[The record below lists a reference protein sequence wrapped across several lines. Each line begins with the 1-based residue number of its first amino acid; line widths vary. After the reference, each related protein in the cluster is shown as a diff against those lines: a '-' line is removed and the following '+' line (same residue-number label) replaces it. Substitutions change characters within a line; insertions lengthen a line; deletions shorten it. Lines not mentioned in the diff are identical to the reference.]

1 MLIGHGENMK
11 KGFRHF
17 DLELIN
23 PAFDSKLT
31 DLIIELD
38 YLRKKE
44 LRGTTHPIVFFQLK
58 ELFHMLESIGSAR
71 IEGNKTTLAEMIESR
86 LEGRAPA
93 NEGIREIL
101 NMQCAMDFIDEHVR
115 TNPIDR
121 AFICKLHGLTVE
133 GLTPPPD
140 GEGDRKPGLYRRE
153 NVKISRSDFVPPD
166 FLQVNDYMDE
176 LIRFINKADP
186 PKYDLIKTA
195 IAHHRFVCVHPFMN
209 GNGRTVRLLT
219 YALLVKQEFHIDT
232 ERILNPTAIFCS
244 DRDRYYQ
251 CLSAAD
257 SGRQRDI
264 AAWCEYVLSG
274 LKQEIEKID
283 RLMQYDFL
291 RKEIITP
298 AINYAQER
306 KMVTDLEARIL
317 RRSAEKGIMQAS
329 DLSDI
334 FTGKSPSEVSR
345 QIARLKNRKML
356 QPESENSRK
365 YVIRFDNNFLLR
377 GIMKS
382 LDEKGFLPIRN
393 L

>member
-1 MLIGHGENMK
+1 MK
-11 KGFRHF
+11 KGFRHY
-17 DLELIN
+17 DLELIK

-31 DLIIELD
+31 DLVIELD

-44 LRGTTHPIVFFQLK
+44 LRGTTPPLVFFQLK

-71 IEGNKTTLAEMIESR
+71 IEGNRTTLAEMIETR
-86 LEGRAPA
+86 LEGSAPA

-101 NMQCAMDFIDEHVR
+101 NMEGAMDFIDEHVR
-115 TNPIDR
+115 GNSIDR
-121 AFICKLHGLTVE
+121 AFICKLHKLTVE
-133 GLTPPPD
+133 GLKPPPD
-140 GEGDRKPGLYRRE
+140 GEGDRTPGVYRRE
-153 NVKISRSDFVPPD
+153 NVRISRSDFVPPD

-176 LIRFINKADP
+176 LVRFVNREDP

-195 IAHHRFVCVHPFMN
+195 IAHHRFVWIHPFVN

-219 YALLVKQEFHIDT
+219 YALLVKQEFHVDT
-232 ERILNPTAIFCS
+232 GRILNPTAVFCS
-244 DRDRYYQ
+244 DRDRYYD

-257 SGRQRDI
+257 SGREKDV

-283 RLMQYDFL
+283 RLMEYDFL
-291 RKEIITP
+291 RKEIVIP

-306 KMVTDLEARIL
+306 KMVTDLEAKIL
-317 RRSAEKGIMQAS
+317 RRTAEKGLMQAS
-329 DLSDI
+329 DIAD
-334 FTGKSPSEVSR
+334 FFPGKSSSEISR
-345 QIARLKNRKML
+345 QIARLKTNKML

-365 YVIRFDNNFLLR
+365 YVIRFGNNFLLR

-393 L
+393 